1 MEIIAKFYPHI
12 WSQKLIDQIVITSEV
27 VIKEEIKGVGEAE
40 FVMPIAPGIK
50 EECKVELYESNGNE
64 DNLLF
69 RGYIHEIN
77 PVWGQFQSLKI
88 IAREEKAIF
97 HKRKTLRKH
106 TFTAQ
111 ALSTIIKKLIEP
123 YNTEFNEDWGF
134 EIQREE
140 TITLEIAQGDD
151 YYDIFDEVC
160 EQKELFWTV
169 VDGTVH
175 FKKHWEDL
183 RETQILEYD
192 GLSPNPWNITNIE
205 LIGTASGGNVVLVE
219 DSKWNLTVD
228 KSQYSGVLTGVIS
241 KQIRKGDDSEK
252 AKQFA
257 KEQARPQRKY
267 QIQVANSSII
277 ANLWDRIKVEVVNTN
292 SFYDYSGEAI
302 VQSKTTS
309 YSNASKVV
317 VYGIQEF
324 LVSPFTAENRV
335 ENVEKSIKLLRQR
348 KGGGETPAPQ
358 VDLSWYATSSA
369 VNQAIQSQ
377 NTKIEQKADSSFVQ
391 WVAQTAQTALNTANQ
406 AKQTAESKAPIQHTH
421 NKSEVWLDNVDNTSD
436 EDKPISKATKKAL
449 ELKCSFADIVDNL
462 NTEEIKPLSAKQ
474 GKVLKGLIDNI
485 NRILVSDDT
494 DLDQLQEIV
503 NYIKQNKKIL
513 SQLGISNI
521 VGLVEALNGKANK
534 VHTHTK
540 SQISDFPTS
549 MPASDVH
556 KRAKQ
561 ANKPTYT
568 ISEIQGLQEALD
580 NKSSSVAS
588 LDRIDFNYTTNLTQ
602 KKFRI
607 GSRYQFSNIPHDQGG
622 HQLQVLWWDLQPQ
635 GTGDDGGWGLMFWP
649 DQNPYL
655 QMQGEDVAIGR
666 TGGMINPKT
675 RINFP
680 QSVGLKRD
688 ANTDG
693 ANIYFRS
700 SSNDDSSLDFK
711 LYDDGSEWFRFLYN
725 NTRRVAFNHDLATYK
740 QKFFAHAQFGEFPTI
755 SLAIW
760 DSDTGFN
767 WNGDGNFTMKANG
780 ADLNHFYNGRAPIV
794 RQGMNNG
801 EIKNLTK
808 DAYANEN
815 KRSEVIYMVDKE
827 WVFIGDKQIAS
838 CWGGGLDLIAVDKT
852 IVWDASGTRT
862 APSDWLLF
870 FQWEWR
876 ETRYWS
882 AKAYINEVDII
893 NLLLFSHDNLI
904 AKDLHYGLGI
914 IKVRKWDITLRTT
927 SWNYG
932 QKNGKIILKYFIPS

>member
-1 MEIIAKFYPHI
+1 MLFDGYLSDFTLRTESIDIEAYNWIHYLQYRLLDRSKKYQSTPIKTIVSEIFEIIKEKGQLPFSLGENNCDKVIAKEFPQGTSFFDVLRGLNEENPDLI
-12 WSQKLIDQIVITSEV
+12 FRIITKNGENLLEVGEKIGDVLQGVRECDTSDPWRTNIVNREWKDSMDEFRNSQGALRNDEHLRQTGLLFERALEDKTPAQLPKSTPLPAITISRDTDWWDFNVGDRKSIRLITGYERLSLSYTGLIQERRIIIGAWGLKS
-27 VIKEEIKGVGEAE
+27 EIKVAQN
-40 FVMPIAPGIK
+40 
-50 EECKVELYESNGNE
+50 YRE
-64 DNLLF
+64 DVNVLD
-69 RGYIHEIN
+69 
-77 PVWGQFQSLKI
+77 
-88 IAREEKAIF
+88 
-97 HKRKTLRKH
+97 
-106 TFTAQ
+106 
-111 ALSTIIKKLIEP
+111 TIIK
-123 YNTEFNEDWGF
+123 N
-134 EIQREE
+134 
-140 TITLEIAQGDD
+140 
-151 YYDIFDEVC
+151 
-160 EQKELFWTV
+160 
-169 VDGTVH
+169 
-175 FKKHWEDL
+175 L
-183 RETQILEYD
+183 RKT
-192 GLSPNPWNITNIE
+192 S
-205 LIGTASGGNVVLVE
+205 A
-219 DSKWNLTVD
+219 
-228 KSQYSGVLTGVIS
+228 
-241 KQIRKGDDSEK
+241 
-252 AKQFA
+252 
-257 KEQARPQRKY
+257 PQ
-267 QIQVANSSII
+267 
-277 ANLWDRIKVEVVNTN
+277 
-292 SFYDYSGEAI
+292 
-302 VQSKTTS
+302 
-309 YSNASKVV
+309 
-317 VYGIQEF
+317 
-324 LVSPFTAENRV
+324 VS
-335 ENVEKSIKLLRQR
+335 
-348 KGGGETPAPQ
+348 APQ

-369 VNQAIQSQ
+369 VSSAIQSQ
-377 NTKIEQKADSSFVQ
+377 NKKIEQKADSSFVQ

-421 NKSEVWLDNVDNTSD
+421 NKSEVWLDQVDNTSD
-436 EDKPISKATKKAL
+436 EDKPLSKATKKAL

-462 NTEEIKPLSAKQ
+462 NTEAIKPLSAKQ

-521 VGLVEALNGKANK
+521 AGLVEALEGKANK

-607 GSRYQFSNIPHDQGG
+607 GSRYQLSNVPHDQGG

-635 GTGDDGGWGLMFWP
+635 GTGHDGGWGLMFWP

-666 TGGMINPKT
+666 TGGLINPKT

-740 QKFFAHAQFGEFPTI
+740 QKFFVHWQVQYGEFPNI

-767 WNGDGNFTMKANG
+767 RESDGVLSYFSNGSKLQTIHQNAVPVVAEDFGRNVKMKKLTQAQYDALG
-780 ADLNHFYNGRAPIV
+780 AGRP
-794 RQGMNNG
+794 NNVV
-801 EIKNLTK
+801 
-808 DAYANEN
+808 Y
-815 KRSEVIYMVDKE
+815 
-827 WVFIGDKQIAS
+827 
-838 CWGGGLDLIAVDKT
+838 
-852 IVWDASGTRT
+852 
-862 APSDWLLF
+862 
-870 FQWEWR
+870 
-876 ETRYWS
+876 
-882 AKAYINEVDII
+882 YITD
-893 NLLLFSHDNLI
+893 
-904 AKDLHYGLGI
+904 
-914 IKVRKWDITLRTT
+914 
-927 SWNYG
+927 
-932 QKNGKIILKYFIPS
+932 

>member
-40 FVMPIAPGIK
+40 FVMPIAPEIK
-50 EECKVELYESNGNE
+50 EECKVELYEVNSNE
-64 DNLLF
+64 DRLLF
-69 RGYIHEIN
+69 RGFVHEIN

-88 IAREEKAIF
+88 IARGEKAIF

-111 ALSTIIKKLIEP
+111 ALSSILQKLLEP

-134 EIQREE
+134 EIQKEE
-140 TITLEIAQGDD
+140 TLSLEIAQGDD
-151 YYDIFDEVC
+151 YYDIFDEIC

-175 FKKHWEDL
+175 FKKHGEDL
-183 RETQILEYD
+183 RATQILEYD

-219 DSKWNLTVD
+219 DSKGNLTVD
-228 KSQYSGVLTGVIS
+228 KSQYSGVLTGVLS

-267 QIQVANSSII
+267 KIQVANWSII

-324 LVSPFTAENRV
+324 LITSLSAENRV
-335 ENVEKSIKLLRQR
+335 ENVEKAIKFLRQR

-358 VDLSWYATSSA
+358 VDLSWYASSS
-369 VNQAIQSQ
+369 VVSSAIQSQ
-377 NTKIEQKADSSFVQ
+377 NKKIEQKADSSFVQ

-406 AKQTAESKAPIQHTH
+406 AKQTAESKADANHNHDDRYYTESEIDNKLSGKADINHTH
-421 NKSEVWLDNVDNTSD
+421 N
-436 EDKPISKATKKAL
+436 
-449 ELKCSFADIVDNL
+449 
-462 NTEEIKPLSAKQ
+462 
-474 GKVLKGLIDNI
+474 
-485 NRILVSDDT
+485 
-494 DLDQLQEIV
+494 
-503 NYIKQNKKIL
+503 
-513 SQLGISNI
+513 
-521 VGLVEALNGKANK
+521 
-534 VHTHTK
+534 
-540 SQISDFPTS
+540 FPTS
-549 MPASDVH
+549 LPASDVYE
-556 KRAKQ
+556 RAKQ
-561 ANKPTYT
+561 VNKPTYT

-607 GSRYQFSNIPHDQGG
+607 GSRYQLSNVPHDQGG

-635 GTGDDGGWGLMFWP
+635 GTGHDGGWGLMFWP

-655 QMQGEDVAIGR
+655 QMQGEHTYLGR
-666 TGGMINPKT
+666 TDWWIKTRNWINPPNHMGMH
-675 RINFP
+675 RE
-680 QSVGLKRD
+680 
-688 ANTDG
+688 ANSDR
-693 ANIYFRS
+693 AQIVFNS
-700 SSNDDSSLDFK
+700 NNNDDTTFDFK
-711 LYDDGSEWFRFLYN
+711 LGNDGSEWFRFMYID
-725 NTRRVAFNHDLATYK
+725 TWRAAFNYELATFK
-740 QKFFAHAQFGEFPTI
+740 QKFFVHWQVQYGEFPNI

-767 WNGDGNFTMKANG
+767 READGVLSYFSNGSKLQTIHQNAVPVVAEDFGRNVKMKKLTQAQYDALG
-780 ADLNHFYNGRAPIV
+780 AGRP
-794 RQGMNNG
+794 NN
-801 EIKNLTK
+801 
-808 DAYANEN
+808 
-815 KRSEVIYMVDKE
+815 VIY
-827 WVFIGDKQIAS
+827 
-838 CWGGGLDLIAVDKT
+838 
-852 IVWDASGTRT
+852 
-862 APSDWLLF
+862 
-870 FQWEWR
+870 
-876 ETRYWS
+876 
-882 AKAYINEVDII
+882 YITE
-893 NLLLFSHDNLI
+893 
-904 AKDLHYGLGI
+904 
-914 IKVRKWDITLRTT
+914 
-927 SWNYG
+927 
-932 QKNGKIILKYFIPS
+932 

>member
-27 VIKEEIKGVGEAE
+27 VIKEEIKGIGEAE
-40 FVMPIAPGIK
+40 FVMPIAPEIK
-50 EECKVELYESNGNE
+50 EECKVELYEVNSNE
-64 DNLLF
+64 DRLLF
-69 RGYIHEIN
+69 RGFVHEIN

-88 IAREEKAIF
+88 IARGEKAIF

-111 ALSTIIKKLIEP
+111 ALSSILQKLLEP

-134 EIQREE
+134 EIQKEE
-140 TITLEIAQGDD
+140 TLSLEIAQGDD
-151 YYDIFDEVC
+151 YYDIFDEIC

-175 FKKHWEDL
+175 FKKHGEDL
-183 RETQILEYD
+183 RATQILEYD

-228 KSQYSGVLTGVIS
+228 KSQYSGVLTGVVS

-267 QIQVANSSII
+267 KIQVANWSIV

-324 LVSPFTAENRV
+324 LVTSLSAENRV
-335 ENVEKSIKLLRQR
+335 ENVEKAIKFLRQR

-377 NTKIEQKADSSFVQ
+377 NTKIEKKADSSFVQ

-406 AKQTAESKAPIQHTH
+406 AKQTAESKADANHNHDDRYYTESEIDNKLSGKADINHTH
-421 NKSEVWLDNVDNTSD
+421 N
-436 EDKPISKATKKAL
+436 
-449 ELKCSFADIVDNL
+449 
-462 NTEEIKPLSAKQ
+462 
-474 GKVLKGLIDNI
+474 
-485 NRILVSDDT
+485 
-494 DLDQLQEIV
+494 
-503 NYIKQNKKIL
+503 
-513 SQLGISNI
+513 
-521 VGLVEALNGKANK
+521 
-534 VHTHTK
+534 
-540 SQISDFPTS
+540 FPTS
-549 MPASDVH
+549 LPASDVYE
-556 KRAKQ
+556 RAKQ
-561 ANKPTYT
+561 VNKPTYT

-607 GSRYQFSNIPHDQGG
+607 GSRYQLSNVPHDQGG

-635 GTGDDGGWGLMFWP
+635 GTGHDGGWGLMFWP

-655 QMQGEDVAIGR
+655 HMQGEHTYLGR
-666 TGGMINPKT
+666 TDWWIKTRNWINPPNHMGMH
-675 RINFP
+675 RE
-680 QSVGLKRD
+680 
-688 ANTDG
+688 ANTDR
-693 ANIYFRS
+693 AQIVFNS
-700 SSNDDSSLDFK
+700 NNNDDTTLDFK
-711 LYDDGSEWFRFLYN
+711 LGDDNSEFFRFMHID
-725 NTRRVAFNHDLATYK
+725 TWRAAFNYELATFK
-740 QKFFAHAQFGEFPTI
+740 QKFFAHAHGEYGEFPNI

-767 WNGDGNFTMKANG
+767 RESDGVLSYFSNGSKLQTIHQNAVPVVAEDF
-780 ADLNHFYNGRAPIV
+780 GRNV
-794 RQGMNNG
+794 K
-801 EIKNLTK
+801 IKNLTQSQY
-808 DAYANEN
+808 DALGAGRPNN
-815 KRSEVIYMVDKE
+815 VIY
-827 WVFIGDKQIAS
+827 
-838 CWGGGLDLIAVDKT
+838 
-852 IVWDASGTRT
+852 
-862 APSDWLLF
+862 
-870 FQWEWR
+870 
-876 ETRYWS
+876 
-882 AKAYINEVDII
+882 YITE
-893 NLLLFSHDNLI
+893 
-904 AKDLHYGLGI
+904 
-914 IKVRKWDITLRTT
+914 
-927 SWNYG
+927 
-932 QKNGKIILKYFIPS
+932 

>member
-40 FVMPIAPGIK
+40 FVMPIAPEIK
-50 EECKVELYESNGNE
+50 EECKVELYEVNSNE
-64 DNLLF
+64 DRLLF
-69 RGYIHEIN
+69 RGFVHEIN

-88 IAREEKAIF
+88 IARGEKAIF

-111 ALSTIIKKLIEP
+111 ALSSILQKLLEP

-134 EIQREE
+134 EIQKEE
-140 TITLEIAQGDD
+140 TLSLEIAQGDD
-151 YYDIFDEVC
+151 YYDIFDEIC

-175 FKKHWEDL
+175 FKKHGEDL
-183 RETQILEYD
+183 RATQILEYD

-219 DSKWNLTVD
+219 DSKGNLTVD
-228 KSQYSGVLTGVIS
+228 KSQYSGVLTGVVS

-267 QIQVANSSII
+267 KIQVANWSII

-324 LVSPFTAENRV
+324 LVTSLSAENRV
-335 ENVEKSIKLLRQR
+335 ENVEKAIKFLRQR

-369 VNQAIQSQ
+369 VASAIQSQ

-406 AKQTAESKAPIQHTH
+406 AKQTAESKADANHNHDDRYYTESEIDNKLWGKADIDHTH
-421 NKSEVWLDNVDNTSD
+421 N
-436 EDKPISKATKKAL
+436 
-449 ELKCSFADIVDNL
+449 
-462 NTEEIKPLSAKQ
+462 
-474 GKVLKGLIDNI
+474 
-485 NRILVSDDT
+485 
-494 DLDQLQEIV
+494 
-503 NYIKQNKKIL
+503 
-513 SQLGISNI
+513 
-521 VGLVEALNGKANK
+521 
-534 VHTHTK
+534 
-540 SQISDFPTS
+540 FPTS
-549 MPASDVH
+549 LPASDVYE
-556 KRAKQ
+556 RAKQ
-561 ANKPTYT
+561 INKPTYT
-568 ISEIQGLQEALD
+568 ISDIQGLQEALD

-607 GSRYQFSNIPHDQGG
+607 GSRYQLSNVPHDQGG

-635 GTGDDGGWGLMFWP
+635 GTGHDGGWGLIFWP

-666 TGGMINPKT
+666 TGGLINPKT

-740 QKFFAHAQFGEFPTI
+740 QKFFVHWQVQYGEFPNI

-767 WNGDGNFTMKANG
+767 READGVLSYFSNGSKLQTIHQNAVPVVAEDFGRNVKMKKLTQAQYDALG
-780 ADLNHFYNGRAPIV
+780 AGRP
-794 RQGMNNG
+794 NNVV
-801 EIKNLTK
+801 
-808 DAYANEN
+808 Y
-815 KRSEVIYMVDKE
+815 
-827 WVFIGDKQIAS
+827 
-838 CWGGGLDLIAVDKT
+838 
-852 IVWDASGTRT
+852 
-862 APSDWLLF
+862 
-870 FQWEWR
+870 
-876 ETRYWS
+876 
-882 AKAYINEVDII
+882 YITD
-893 NLLLFSHDNLI
+893 
-904 AKDLHYGLGI
+904 
-914 IKVRKWDITLRTT
+914 
-927 SWNYG
+927 
-932 QKNGKIILKYFIPS
+932 

>member
-1 MEIIAKFYPHI
+1 MEVIAKFYPHI

-27 VIKEEIKGVGEAE
+27 AIKEEIKGVGEAE
-40 FVMPIAPGIK
+40 FVMPIAPEIK
-50 EECKVELYESNGNE
+50 EECKVELYEVNSNE
-64 DNLLF
+64 DRLLF
-69 RGYIHEIN
+69 RGFVHEIN

-88 IAREEKAIF
+88 IARGEKAIF

-111 ALSTIIKKLIEP
+111 ALSSILQKLLEP

-134 EIQREE
+134 EIQKEE
-140 TITLEIAQGDD
+140 TLTLEIAQGDD
-151 YYDIFDEVC
+151 YYDIFDEIC

-175 FKKHWEDL
+175 FKKHGEDL
-183 RETQILEYD
+183 RATQILEYD

-219 DSKWNLTVD
+219 DSKGNLTVD
-228 KSQYSGVLTGVIS
+228 KSQYLGVLTGVVS

-267 QIQVANSSII
+267 KIQVANWSII

-324 LVSPFTAENRV
+324 LVTSLSAENRV
-335 ENVEKSIKLLRQR
+335 ENVEKAIKFLRQR

-358 VDLSWYATSSA
+358 VDLSWYASSSA
-369 VNQAIQSQ
+369 VSSAIQSQ
-377 NTKIEQKADSSFVQ
+377 NKKIEQKADSSFVQ

-406 AKQTAESKAPIQHTH
+406 AKQTAESKADANHNHDDRYYTESEIDNKLSGKADINHTH
-421 NKSEVWLDNVDNTSD
+421 N
-436 EDKPISKATKKAL
+436 
-449 ELKCSFADIVDNL
+449 
-462 NTEEIKPLSAKQ
+462 
-474 GKVLKGLIDNI
+474 
-485 NRILVSDDT
+485 
-494 DLDQLQEIV
+494 
-503 NYIKQNKKIL
+503 
-513 SQLGISNI
+513 
-521 VGLVEALNGKANK
+521 
-534 VHTHTK
+534 
-540 SQISDFPTS
+540 FPTS
-549 MPASDVH
+549 LPASDVYE
-556 KRAKQ
+556 RAKQ
-561 ANKPTYT
+561 VNKPTYS
-568 ISEIQGLQEALD
+568 IAEIQGLQEALD

-607 GSRYQFSNIPHDQGG
+607 GSRYQLSNVPHDQGG

-635 GTGDDGGWGLMFWP
+635 GTGHDGGWGLMFWP

-655 QMQGEDVAIGR
+655 QMQGEHTYLGR
-666 TGGMINPKT
+666 TDWWIKTRNWINPPNHMGMH
-675 RINFP
+675 R
-680 QSVGLKRD
+680 G
-688 ANTDG
+688 ANTDR
-693 ANIYFRS
+693 AQIVFNS
-700 SSNDDSSLDFK
+700 NNNDDTTFDFK
-711 LYDDGSEWFRFLYN
+711 LGDDGSEWFRFMYID
-725 NTRRVAFNHDLATYK
+725 TWRAAFNYELATFK
-740 QKFFAHAQFGEFPTI
+740 QKFFAHAHGGYGEFPNI

-801 EIKNLTK
+801 EIQHLTQSQY
-808 DAYANEN
+808 DALGAGRPNN
-815 KRSEVIYMVDKE
+815 VIY
-827 WVFIGDKQIAS
+827 
-838 CWGGGLDLIAVDKT
+838 
-852 IVWDASGTRT
+852 
-862 APSDWLLF
+862 
-870 FQWEWR
+870 
-876 ETRYWS
+876 
-882 AKAYINEVDII
+882 YITD
-893 NLLLFSHDNLI
+893 
-904 AKDLHYGLGI
+904 
-914 IKVRKWDITLRTT
+914 
-927 SWNYG
+927 
-932 QKNGKIILKYFIPS
+932 